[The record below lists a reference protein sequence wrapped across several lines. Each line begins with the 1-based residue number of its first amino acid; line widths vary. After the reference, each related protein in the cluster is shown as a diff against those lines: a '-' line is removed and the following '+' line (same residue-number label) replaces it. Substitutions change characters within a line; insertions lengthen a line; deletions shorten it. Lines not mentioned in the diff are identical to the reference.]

1 MFGDV
6 PAEANGIDERK
17 RNTAA
22 GLASSLRLAGT
33 GTQTPLWDRLG
44 ELRMPV
50 LVVTGDISTDTL
62 RAISLAGC
70 IHLNKPIKAEDLT
83 RLVRAQLAAPR
94 KKPELPRKPSHAA
107 AGATGAAELA
117 PTVFLIDDDETLR
130 ETMRELI
137 AQEGRPVEAF
147 ASGEAFLEAYRPGR
161 KGCLLVDAR
170 LPGLGGIALL
180 QRLKAENHGLPSIMI
195 TGHGEISMAVEAM
208 KAGAI
213 DFIEKPVSRDALL
226 AGIDRAIA
234 LTQDAMALT
243 SWHEDAASRIS
254 LLTPRERQIMDRVIA
269 GQPNKII
276 ASDLGVS
283 QRTVE
288 NHRAA
293 VMKKTRSK
301 SLSDL
306 VRLAIAA
313 V

>member
-1 MFGDV
+1 
-6 PAEANGIDERK
+6 
-17 RNTAA
+17 
-22 GLASSLRLAGT
+22 
-33 GTQTPLWDRLG
+33 
-44 ELRMPV
+44 V
-50 LVVTGDISTDTL
+50 LIVTGDISTDTL
-62 RAISLAGC
+62 RAIAGTGC
-70 IHLNKPIKAEDLT
+70 VQMNKPIKAEDLT

-94 KKPELPRKPSHAA
+94 QKHDPAPKPQPVAAA
-107 AGATGAAELA
+107 AGELA
-117 PTVFLIDDDETLR
+117 PTVFLVDDDDALR

-137 AQEGRPVEAF
+137 AREGRPVEAF

-170 LPGLGGIALL
+170 LPGLSGIALL
-180 QRLKAENHGLPSIMI
+180 QRLKEERHALPSIMI

-213 DFIEKPVSRDALL
+213 DFIEKPASREALL
-226 AGIDRAIA
+226 AGIDRAIE
-234 LTQDAMALT
+234 LTQNSTAL
-243 SWHEDAASRIS
+243 SAWREDAAARIS
-254 LLTPRERQIMDRVIA
+254 GLTPRERQIMDLVII

-276 ASDLGVS
+276 AADLGVS

-306 VRLAIAA
+306 VRLSIAA